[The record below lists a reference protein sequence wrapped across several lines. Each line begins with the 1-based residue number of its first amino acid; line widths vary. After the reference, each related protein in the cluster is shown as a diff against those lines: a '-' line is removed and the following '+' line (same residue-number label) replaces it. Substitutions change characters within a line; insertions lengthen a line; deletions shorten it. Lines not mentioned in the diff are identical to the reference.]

1 MTANEFF
8 NRLQTDAP
16 FASEIREKAAARHAE
31 GTDNIYDSLI
41 HVAAEY
47 GYELTNDDIDKKIES
62 ASEEISEEDLGKVAG
77 GTMCVVISLAMTL
90 FSAAVGITIYTTID
104 DNG

>member
-8 NRLQTDAP
+8 SRLKTDEA
-16 FASEIREKAAARHAE
+16 FAKEVREKVVAKHAE
-31 GTDNIYDSLI
+31 GTDNVYDTLI
-41 HVAAEY
+41 PVAAEY
-47 GYELTNDDIDKKIES
+47 GCDLTNDDIDTMIES

-77 GTMCVVISLAMTL
+77 GTMCAVISLAAFL